1 MKTAV
6 KVTLLLFLFFL
17 AMPTVIS
24 ILEEDSD
31 VSCAY
36 NISEEENESVLQA
49 VNTLSN
55 TNVFTLPP
63 KVNKTLKINL
73 YSLRRHTGVC
83 GDILIPPPEPA

>member
-17 AMPTVIS
+17 TMPTVIS

-31 VSCAY
+31 ISCAY

-49 VNTLSN
+49 VNTLSP
-55 TNVFTLPP
+55 TNVVALLP

-73 YSLRRHTGVC
+73 YNLRRHAGVC